1 MNNLSKNLNASTRKF
16 TGRRVIYSLHMP
28 GPSPMAT
35 TANRVQRDCPGTLPR
50 RSDGKGKRPLFQMTT
65 N

>member
-1 MNNLSKNLNASTRKF
+1 MNNLSNNLHTSTRKF
-16 TGRRVIYSLHMP
+16 TGWRVIYPLHMP

-35 TANRVQRDCPGTLPR
+35 TNRVQRDCPGTFPR
-50 RSDGKGKRPLFQMTT
+50 RSDGKGQRPLFQMTT